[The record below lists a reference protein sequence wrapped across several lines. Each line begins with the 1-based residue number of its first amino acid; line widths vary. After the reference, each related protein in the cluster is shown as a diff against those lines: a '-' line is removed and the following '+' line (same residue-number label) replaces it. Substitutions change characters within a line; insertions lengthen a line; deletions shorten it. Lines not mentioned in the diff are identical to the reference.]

1 MSGPCSCNGK
11 RYSTAYFTEPVKPTH
26 APLKALRNFISSPPV
41 LTATRKSTMTKL
53 ANLECLGALSV
64 QQDLCTSLSFP
75 KCNQGPR
82 HQMQRLLESWRD
94 NNPERPYIHVIA
106 SLLGRFRGPADSDA
120 RLGLAEVT
128 TGERSSPTPPHRSN

>member
-1 MSGPCSCNGK
+1 MSGRCCCNGK

-26 APLKALRNFISSPPV
+26 ALLKALRNFISSPPV
-41 LTATRKSTMTKL
+41 LTATRKLTMAKL
-53 ANLECLGALSV
+53 ANLECLDALSAR
-64 QQDLCTSLSFP
+64 QDLRASLSFP
-75 KCNQGPR
+75 KRNQGPR
-82 HQMQRLLESWRD
+82 HRRQRLLESRRD

-128 TGERSSPTPPHRSN
+128 TGERSSTTPPRGSN